1 MTLRILH
8 IDDDENIRALTAL
21 AFDLVGSR
29 AEVTSAPSGAEAL
42 ARLDAGLTPD
52 AILLDVMMPEMDGPS
67 VLSSIRERPAC
78 ATTPVIFMTAQAQDR
93 ETSHLMALGARGVI
107 IKPFDPMS
115 LAAQVE
121 RLLAIES

>member
-8 IDDDENIRALTAL
+8 VDDDENIRALTAL
-21 AFDLVGSR
+21 AFDLTGSG
-29 AEVTSAPSGAEAL
+29 AEVTSTPSGAEAL

-52 AILLDVMMPEMDGPS
+52 AILLDVMMPEMDGPA
-67 VLSSIRERPAC
+67 VLSRIRERPAC
-78 ATTPVIFMTAQAQDR
+78 ADTPVIFMTAQTQDR
-93 ETSHLMALGARGVI
+93 ETAQLMALGARGVI

-121 RLLAIES
+121 TLLAEP